1 MAGSALRARLDAI
14 ARRRAVLGA
23 EVQQQRVKMR
33 GSLAQLRTDLAFA
46 GIGLIAGRLLVRRP
60 WLRALV
66 LGGLG
71 ALAASKLAIRR

>member
-1 MAGSALRARLDAI
+1 MARRAVKARLHAI

-23 EVQQQRVKMR
+23 DVEQQRAEMR
-33 GSLAQLRTDLAFA
+33 ESLAVLRTDVAFA
-46 GIGLIAGRLLVRRP
+46 GLGLVAGRLLVRRP

-71 ALAASKLAIRR
+71 ALAASKLVTRR